1 MWHRVQLLEE
11 QVDVHMKTLASSV
24 DVVKPEP
31 QNDSQAADYATM
43 IDGHLDHERKGSGRQ
58 RSHLTR
64 F

>member
-1 MWHRVQLLEE
+1 MEE
-11 QVDVHMKTLASSV
+11 HVDVHMKTVASSV